1 MTQTSLLRKGKL
13 LVTLSGKIM
22 KIALKQ
28 EVYQAYNGRMEN
40 QELRLENSKYEN
52 NYFKSNHVQIMYKSL
67 QITTGKRKSK
77 KNL

>member
-1 MTQTSLLRKGKL
+1 
-13 LVTLSGKIM
+13 M